1 MKNGDVQTISV
12 ADKASLSGLRRSIR
26 ADLSRAGV
34 DPSFAFD
41 CLVAVTEACT
51 QLLLRHSGEMA
62 DGPAITWEI
71 DSGCVRFQIHERFT
85 RTSCKASHPSGGG
98 RVSFRGR
105 DVVPDDLPLALMN
118 GLMDEVVVRDGSG
131 GRTTTL
137 TKQLQ

>member
-1 MKNGDVQTISV
+1 M

-34 DPSFAFD
+34 DAACAFD

-51 QLLLRHSGEMA
+51 QVLLGTEVPDA
-62 DGPAITWEI
+62 PAITWEI
-71 DSGCVRFQIHERFT
+71 EPGCIRFHIHERCT
-85 RTSCKASHPSGGG
+85 RTSSKASHPSGGG
-98 RVSFRGR
+98 RSTFSGLEL
-105 DVVPDDLPLALMN
+105 VPDDLPFALMN

-137 TKQLQ
+137 TKQLR

>member
-1 MKNGDVQTISV
+1 MVDVQTRSV

-26 ADLSRAGV
+26 ADLTQAGV
-34 DPSFAFD
+34 DPSSAFD

-51 QLLLRHSGEMA
+51 QVLLQQASESL

-85 RTSCKASHPSGGG
+85 RTSSKASHPSGGG
-98 RVSFRGR
+98 RVTFPGLE
-105 DVVPDDLPLALMN
+105 VVPDDLPLAMMG

-131 GRTTTL
+131 GRITTL
-137 TKQLQ
+137 TKQLH